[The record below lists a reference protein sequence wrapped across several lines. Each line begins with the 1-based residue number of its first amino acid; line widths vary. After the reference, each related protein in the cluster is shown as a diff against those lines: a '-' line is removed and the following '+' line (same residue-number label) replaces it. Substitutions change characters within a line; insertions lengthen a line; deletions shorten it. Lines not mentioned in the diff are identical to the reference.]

1 VFAKDPIFISANAP
15 FYKQRITRN
24 VGKCLILILGK
35 KAIEL
40 IKSKVEDRP
49 IHPDL
54 GGYDAPD
61 KREWKQYVITDDNE
75 SIKGKCP
82 FHAQFNEKNII

>member
-1 VFAKDPIFISANAP
+1 M
-15 FYKQRITRN
+15 
-24 VGKCLILILGK
+24 
-35 KAIEL
+35 EL
-40 IKSKVEDRP
+40 IKSKVEGMP
-49 IHPDL
+49 IYPDL

-82 FHAQFNEKNII
+82 FHTQFNEKNSN